1 MLPKY
6 IVYIDLSQTIE
17 NGMPL
22 AGVLPR
28 ISVWQCLEKKVGDSV
43 NCQAELM
50 SDHTGTHCDAPRHV
64 FDSGKTV
71 DQYPPEAYSG
81 IAVCLDVT
89 QCEGKAITAEAIQEA
104 ESKAERPV
112 KAGDIVMLYTGH
124 SKKWAP
130 IPAGYEY
137 LKNRPWVDPEAAQYL
152 IAKNIKAIAIDVGGP
167 DPLGGTRHI
176 IHEMLLERDILI
188 IESVTN
194 LWKIAGKEV
203 FLCCF
208 PIKIGGGTGA
218 PARAVA
224 MVDKI

>member
-1 MLPKY
+1 MLPSN
-6 IVYIDLSQTIE
+6 IEYIDLSQTIE

-28 ISVWQCLEKKVGDSV
+28 ISVWQCLEKQKGDSV

-64 FDSGKTV
+64 FDNGKTI

-81 IAVCLDVT
+81 IALCIDLTEFDG
-89 QCEGKAITAEAIQEA
+89 QAITEAAIKEA
-104 ESKAERPV
+104 EKKAERPI
-112 KAGDIVMLYTGH
+112 KKDDIVIMYTGH

-130 IPAGYEY
+130 IPEGYDY
-137 LKNRPWVDPEAAQYL
+137 LKNRPWVSVEAADYL
-152 IAKNIKAIAIDVGGP
+152 IKKGIKAIAIDVGGP
-167 DPLGGTRHI
+167 DPLGGSRHV
-176 IHEMLLERDILI
+176 IHEMLLEKDILI

-194 LWKIAGKEV
+194 LWKIANKEV

-208 PIKIGGGTGA
+208 PIKIGNGTGA

-224 MVDKI
+224 MVNKD